1 MLKERTNHRLGEI
14 FVKHIIKD
22 LYKKINSK
30 LNNEKTK
37 ISIKRWTKDFTK
49 KITRIANKHMKRCST
64 LLISIVF
71 KETQSKTIMG
81 QLDIYI
87 QKNVY
92 TSIRT
97 AKMKSGVE
105 NVEEMGL

>member
-1 MLKERTNHRLGEI
+1 
-14 FVKHIIKD
+14 
-22 LYKKINSK
+22 
-30 LNNEKTK
+30 
-37 ISIKRWTKDFTK
+37 
-49 KITRIANKHMKRCST
+49 MKRCST

>member
-1 MLKERTNHRLGEI
+1 
-14 FVKHIIKD
+14 
-22 LYKKINSK
+22 
-30 LNNEKTK
+30 
-37 ISIKRWTKDFTK
+37 
-49 KITRIANKHMKRCST
+49 MKRCST
-64 LLISIVF
+64 LLLSIVF

-97 AKMKSGVE
+97 AKMESGVE
-105 NVEEMGL
+105 NVEEMEL